1 MNPHGHSSSL
11 LRNRVRLLL
20 SFQRWRCVL
29 QHETRILWLGFGTT
43 IYYYV
48 ISDGCCHSD
57 RLTPPMLDSACD
69 SSFIAMF
76 TCRSL
81 VLRIDKSWK
90 DSAFMAL
97 GFCLHHSVGVM
108 WAPHQLN
115 EPFSYFWSAI
125 LVPWYSSLFAE
136 RLPFPAH
143 IPWFFPGCSWF
154 LFQLLHPTM
163 WKCYIIEKSHK
174 SSGREWVNM

>member
-43 IYYYV
+43 IIITWFQMGAV
-48 ISDGCCHSD
+48 T
-57 RLTPPMLDSACD
+57 LTVLRPPCWTVHVTRV
-69 SSFIAMF
+69 IAMF
-76 TCRSL
+76 TCLSL
-81 VLRIDKSWK
+81 VLRMDKSWK

-115 EPFSYFWSAI
+115 EPFSYFSSAI

-154 LFQLLHPTM
+154 LFQLLHPTK
-163 WKCYIIEKSHK
+163 WKCYIIES
-174 SSGREWVNM
+174 

>member
-1 MNPHGHSSSL
+1 MGILPLCYATACASAL
-11 LRNRVRLLL
+11 FPQMTLRTA
-20 SFQRWRCVL
+20 
-29 QHETRILWLGFGTT
+29 TRDPDFMAWIWNDD
-43 IYYYV
+43 YYYV
-48 ISDGCCHSD
+48 ISGGCCHSD
-57 RLTPPMLDSACD
+57 RPTPPMLDSACD

-115 EPFSYFWSAI
+115 EPFSYFWWAI

-163 WKCYIIEKSHK
+163 WKCYIIES
-174 SSGREWVNM
+174 

>member
-1 MNPHGHSSSL
+1 MA
-11 LRNRVRLLL
+11 
-20 SFQRWRCVL
+20 
-29 QHETRILWLGFGTT
+29 ILPLCYAT
-43 IYYYV
+43 
-48 ISDGCCHSD
+48 
-57 RLTPPMLDSACD
+57 ACD
-69 SSFIAMF
+69 FCSLSRDDVAYCNTRPGFYGLDLERRFIITWSQMGAVTLTVLRPPCWTVHVTRVIDMF

-81 VLRIDKSWK
+81 VLRMDKSWK

-108 WAPHQLN
+108 WSPHQLN
-115 EPFSYFWSAI
+115 EPFSYFWWAI

-154 LFQLLHPTM
+154 LFQLLHPTK
-163 WKCYIIEKSHK
+163 WKCYIIES
-174 SSGREWVNM
+174 